1 MQGADLERA
10 FMTSRSERRTELVFF
25 VNAGDPSLDVTYEM
39 LRVLAEHRVA
49 TVELCVPFPNS
60 LTDGPLIRESHQ
72 RALENGVNL
81 TTVLDLVT
89 RARIELG
96 LSIVLLADYRSTVK
110 PLGMDY
116 FLSQC
121 VSAGVGATLIHCLP
135 SSQRRE
141 YVNGSRTLGLGR
153 IMSFFLG
160 SDNHVREAAYQ
171 EAEGFI
177 YVVSRFGRTG
187 SKVTFDRA
195 VLEQLAALR
204 AETNKPLAVGFGVK
218 TAADVSALRSN
229 GADAVVIGS
238 AATTLIQNHLADP
251 DKIPGAFDDLV
262 GVFESACGDH
272 LQRRVAALAI

>member
-1 MQGADLERA
+1 MQGVDLERA
-10 FMTSRSERRTELVFF
+10 FLTSRHERRTELVFF
-25 VNAGDPSLDVTYEM
+25 VNAGDPNLDVTYAM

-49 TVELCVPFPNS
+49 TVELCVPFPKS
-60 LTDGPLIRESHQ
+60 LTDGPLIRKSHQ
-72 RALENGVNL
+72 RALAGGVNL
-81 TTVLDLVT
+81 AAVLDLVT

-96 LSIVLLADYRSTVK
+96 LSIVLLADYGFTVK

-116 FLSQC
+116 FLRQC
-121 VSAGVGATLIHCLP
+121 VLAGVSATLIHCLP
-135 SSQRRE
+135 ASQRRE
-141 YVNGSRTLGLGR
+141 YVSRSRELGLGR
-153 IMSFFLG
+153 IMSFFVG

-195 VLEQLAALR
+195 VLEQLAAIR

-238 AATTLIQNHLADP
+238 AATSLVQNHLADP
-251 DKIPGAFDDLV
+251 EEIGEAFNNLV
-262 GVFESACGDH
+262 GVFETACGGEIER
-272 LQRRVAALAI
+272 QLASIAV